1 MKKQPQS
8 GFSQHHFLSNISD
21 KKDSASSQDVSF
33 HKVKSMK
40 SGAGFTLVELLL
52 VVSITALL
60 ASILLVAT
68 LGARSKAKDAERQA
82 TTTQL
87 SGALELYYADHDS
100 YPVGTFYSG
109 WDSGDHAAG
118 NHHCWCTDAN
128 NSLENYLVKTGY
140 LARLP
145 EDPNNTEGTGNY
157 LNDGAGRGYMIVSD
171 GQSYV
176 IGTYL
181 ETLNTPPPTQNSI
194 AVCAAA
200 GNHQISSGTL
210 DPSLCPGLAN
220 PPPNPV
226 CSVDVTPN
234 FALSLGGIATGRTGT
249 ATESVTLSNISGQ
262 TVSGPVALVLSGLT
276 SGVTLTN
283 GNGNTVCFTPNGQPF
298 IVVSAADISANG
310 NSTIQLIFSNPSRGQ
325 VTYTP
330 YVAAGNSGVD
340 VTVAPQTCRIRPECA
355 APPFGCSYTGG
366 NSCSCGTLTCG
377 GGGPGGDPGQCVVGQ
392 TNSIPP
398 SPIYGPCP
406 NSTPNLSG
414 QVTQAPT
421 CPADAQHPDGCK
433 IGMSAQINIATR
445 PNCPNN
451 AMCMGII
458 HQTVYTDSNGN
469 FSATVP
475 AGDYKLIAT
484 PTGNNGGPG
493 GTGVVYNIQCPTIS
507 TSLSSTPTVAN
518 IACDSGQTFAPA
530 SATTCE
536 YPSPPPGCSY
546 TANPNHVDGQ
556 CDSILDCSNRFNN
569 Q

>member
-1 MKKQPQS
+1 MKTKPQS

-21 KKDSASSQDVSF
+21 KKDSASGQDVSF

-40 SGAGFTLVELLL
+40 SGAGFTLIELLV
-52 VVSITALL
+52 VVSITSLI

-128 NSLENYLVKTGY
+128 NSLENYLVKGGY
-140 LARLP
+140 LAKLP
-145 EDPNNTEGTGNY
+145 EDPNNAEGTGNY
-157 LNDGAGRGYMIVSD
+157 LNDGVGRGYMIISD

-181 ETLNTPPPTQNSI
+181 ETLATPPPTQNSV
-194 AVCAAA
+194 AVCMAA

-210 DPSLCPGLAN
+210 NPALCPGLAN

-234 FALSLGGIATGRTGT
+234 FVITKGKMQYLQMGRMTVPGVADT
-249 ATESVTLSNISGQ
+249 YSYHQMITLSNSG
-262 TVSGPVALVLSGLT
+262 TDASGPVSLVVSGLP

-283 GNGNTVCFTPNGQPF
+283 ATGNTVCFSPTGQPF
-298 IVVSAADISANG
+298 VIVAANG
-310 NSTIQLIFSNPSRGQ
+310 IPAGGNASITLTFSSLQNVDP
-325 VTYTP
+325 TFNLN
-330 YVAAGNSGVD
+330 VAAGNSGVD
-340 VTVAPQTCRIRPECA
+340 VTVTPVCSVPVECP
-355 APPFGCSYTGG
+355 APPFGCNYTGST
-366 NSCSCGTLTCG
+366 SCSCGTLSCG
-377 GGGPGGDPGQCVVGQ
+377 GGRGGGGDSG
-392 TNSIPP
+392 
-398 SPIYGPCP
+398 
-406 NSTPNLSG
+406 PNLTG

-421 CPADAQHPDGCK
+421 CQQDIQHPDSCK
-433 IGMSAQINIATR
+433 IGMHATVDIQTD
-445 PNCPNN
+445 PGHCPNN
-451 AMCMGII
+451 AMCMGFTV
-458 HQTVYTDSNGN
+458 QTVETDSNGN

-475 AGDYKLIAT
+475 AGNYKLVTT
-484 PTGNNGGPG
+484 PIRDTQYVNGIPTPG
-493 GTGVVYNIQCPTIS
+493 VFFNIQCPTIS
-507 TSLSSTPTVAN
+507 TSLNSTPTVAN
-518 IACDSGQTFAPA
+518 IACDSGQTFAPI
-530 SATTCE
+530 SVTTCE
-536 YPSPPPGCSY
+536 YPSPPPGCNY
-546 TANPNHVDGQ
+546 TANPNHVNGQ